1 MDYARLTLAAVAL
14 AGAATAAHAQ
24 GKLPPEV
31 GELAPPIGDV
41 RWLQLG
47 DEDEGRAPQLEALR
61 GHVVIVHTYG
71 HYCDP

>member
-1 MDYARLTLAAVAL
+1 MDYARLTLVAL
-14 AGAATAAHAQ
+14 ALAGSAAGQA
-24 GKLPPEV
+24 KSPPEV
-31 GELAPPIGDV
+31 GEVAPPIGDV

-47 DEDEGRAPQLEALR
+47 DEDGGAAPELAALR